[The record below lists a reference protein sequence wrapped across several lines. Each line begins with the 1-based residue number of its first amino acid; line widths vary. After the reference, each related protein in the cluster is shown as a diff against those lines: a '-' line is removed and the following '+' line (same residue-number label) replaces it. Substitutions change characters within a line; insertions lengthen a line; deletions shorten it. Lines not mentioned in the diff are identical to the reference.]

1 MKSLTLDNGLR
12 VVYAPSPTNT
22 VYLGLAL
29 DAGTRDETNEE
40 SGMAHF
46 AEHLSF
52 KGTDRR
58 TSRQII
64 TYMES
69 VGGDLNAFTGKEE
82 TVYYCTCQKEHFHRA
97 MDILFDV
104 VFHSKYPQEEMD
116 KEVEVVIDEI
126 ESYNDSPSE
135 LIYDDFEAM
144 LFQGHPLGRNI
155 LGDADRLRTYK
166 TEDVLNYTHR
176 LYVPS
181 NAVLFVYG
189 NVSEKEIMKQI
200 RKNDPPQ
207 PSLQGGR
214 ASINRL
220 SGHIGSTS
228 YSPPYRA
235 SEVFRRSTETTF
247 DARRGLS
254 QCASVPREGRTTQ
267 FDARTGWGEGP
278 VSGSH
283 IIHKDTH
290 QAHIMM
296 GARAF
301 GGNHEKHLALFLA
314 NNILGG
320 PGLSSRLNL
329 ALREKRGLVYTV
341 ESTLTTYTDTGV
353 WAIYF
358 GCDHHDTEKCKR
370 IVKKELQR
378 LCDAPLSD
386 KALAAAKRQII
397 GQIALSYDNF
407 ESVAIGMGKRMLHY
421 GRTQT
426 KEKMI
431 ERIQALTAEQVWDA
445 AKEVF
450 NPENLTILEY
460 R

>member
-1 MKSLTLDNGLR
+1 MNSLTLDNGLR

-29 DAGTRDETNEE
+29 DAGTRDEKDGE

-82 TVYYCTCQKEHFHRA
+82 TVYYCTCQKEHFSRA
-97 MDILFDV
+97 MDLLFDV

-144 LFQGHPLGRNI
+144 LFQGHPLGRSI
-155 LGDADRLRTYK
+155 LGNAERLRAYK
-166 TEDVLNYTHR
+166 TEDVQNYTSR

-228 YSPPYRA
+228 YSPPYR
-235 SEVFRRSTETTF
+235 E
-247 DARRGLS
+247 GLG
-254 QCASVPREGRTTQ
+254 V
-267 FDARTGWGEGP
+267 GP

-301 GGNHEKHLALFLA
+301 GGTHPKHLALFLA

-358 GCDHHDTEKCKR
+358 GCDHHDAEKCKR
-370 IVKKELQR
+370 IVKRELQR
-378 LCDAPLSD
+378 LCDAPLSE
-386 KALAAAKRQII
+386 KALNAAKRQII

-407 ESVAIGMGKRMLHY
+407 ESVAIGMGKHMLHY

-426 KEKMI
+426 KEQFI
-431 ERIQALTAEQVWDA
+431 DRIQALTAEQVWDA
-445 AKEVF
+445 AKEIF

>member
-1 MKSLTLDNGLR
+1 MNSLTLDNGLR

-29 DAGTRDETNEE
+29 DAGTRDETDGE

-82 TVYYCTCQKEHFHRA
+82 TVYYCTCQKEHFSRA
-97 MDILFDV
+97 MDLLFDV
-104 VFHSKYPQEEMD
+104 AFHSKYPQEEMD

-189 NVSEKEIMKQI
+189 NVSEKEILRRIPDDVLSKAGQRI
-200 RKNDPPQ
+200 VTDETILRPYAPQ
-207 PSLQGGR
+207 SKV
-214 ASINRL
+214 I
-220 SGHIGSTS
+220 
-228 YSPPYRA
+228 
-235 SEVFRRSTETTF
+235 E
-247 DARRGLS
+247 
-254 QCASVPREGRTTQ
+254 
-267 FDARTGWGEGP
+267 
-278 VSGSH
+278 
-283 IIHKDTH
+283 KDTH

-301 GGNHEKHLALFLA
+301 GGTHPKHLALFLA

-358 GCDHHDTEKCKR
+358 GCDHHDAEKCKR
-370 IVKKELQR
+370 IVKRELQR
-378 LCDAPLSD
+378 LCDAPLSE
-386 KALAAAKRQII
+386 KALNAAKRQII

-426 KEKMI
+426 KEQFI
-431 ERIQALTAEQVWDA
+431 DRIQALTAEQVWDA
-445 AKEVF
+445 AREIF

>member
-46 AEHLSF
+46 AEHLTF

-58 TSRQII
+58 SSRQII

-82 TVYYCTCQKEHFHRA
+82 TVYYCTCQKEHFRRA
-97 MDILFDV
+97 MDLLFDV

-200 RKNDPPQ
+200 RVTDPNGPQDPPPSGPLPNPPTRGGSVYNRLVPHQ
-207 PSLQGGR
+207 QDIILPSLVEGQGGG
-214 ASINRL
+214 
-220 SGHIGSTS
+220 SG
-228 YSPPYRA
+228 
-235 SEVFRRSTETTF
+235 E
-247 DARRGLS
+247 
-254 QCASVPREGRTTQ
+254 
-267 FDARTGWGEGP
+267 EGP
-278 VSGSH
+278 LGSSLVN
-283 IIHKDTH
+283 IIHKGTH

-358 GCDHHDTEKCKR
+358 GCDHHDAEKCKR

>member
-1 MKSLTLDNGLR
+1 MR

-29 DAGTRDETNEE
+29 NAGTRDEKDGE

-82 TVYYCTCQKEHFHRA
+82 TVYYCTCQKEHFSRA
-97 MDILFDV
+97 MDLLFDV

-144 LFQGHPLGRNI
+144 LFQGHPLGRSI
-155 LGDADRLRTYK
+155 LGNAERLRAYK
-166 TEDVLNYTHR
+166 TEDVQNYTSR

-189 NVSEKEIMKQI
+189 NISEKEIMKQI
-200 RKNDPPQ
+200 KHALPTDIGPTGPTPLPLHKGGEYNVLLMGHKSVVTT
-207 PSLQGGR
+207 PSPCGR
-214 ASINRL
+214 
-220 SGHIGSTS
+220 
-228 YSPPYRA
+228 
-235 SEVFRRSTETTF
+235 V
-247 DARRGLS
+247 
-254 QCASVPREGRTTQ
+254 
-267 FDARTGWGEGP
+267 GEG
-278 VSGSH
+278 SGVRS
-283 IIHKDTH
+283 IIHKGTH

-301 GGNHEKHLALFLA
+301 GGTHPKHLALFLA

-358 GCDHHDTEKCKR
+358 GCDHHDAEKCKR
-370 IVKKELQR
+370 IVKRELQR
-378 LCDAPLSD
+378 LCDAPLSE
-386 KALAAAKRQII
+386 KALNAAKRQII

-426 KEKMI
+426 KEQFI
-431 ERIQALTAEQVWDA
+431 DRIQALTAEQVWDA
-445 AKEVF
+445 AREIF

>member
-1 MKSLTLDNGLR
+1 MKSLILGSGLR
-12 VVYAPSPTNT
+12 LVMAPSPTNT
-22 VYLGLAL
+22 IYLGLAL
-29 DAGTRDETNEE
+29 DAGTRDEQDNE

-52 KGTDRR
+52 KGTQRR

-64 TYMES
+64 SRMES

-82 TVYYCTCQKEHFHRA
+82 TVYYCTCQKEHFSRA
-97 MDILFDV
+97 MDLLFDV
-104 VFHSKYPQEEMD
+104 VFHSRYPQEEMN

-126 ESYNDSPSE
+126 ESYNDSPAE
-135 LIYDDFEAM
+135 LIYDDFEAT

-155 LGDADRLRTYK
+155 LGDADSLRAYT
-166 TEDVLNYTHR
+166 TEHVLNYTHR

-189 NVSEKEIMKQI
+189 NISEKEILRRI
-200 RKNDPPQ
+200 PDDVLSETRRCIVRGETILLPYVPQ
-207 PSLQGGR
+207 NKVIEKG
-214 ASINRL
+214 
-220 SGHIGSTS
+220 
-228 YSPPYRA
+228 
-235 SEVFRRSTETTF
+235 
-247 DARRGLS
+247 
-254 QCASVPREGRTTQ
+254 
-267 FDARTGWGEGP
+267 
-278 VSGSH
+278 
-283 IIHKDTH
+283 TH

-296 GARAF
+296 GARAY
-301 GGNHEKHLALFLA
+301 GGNATGHLALFLA

-353 WAIYF
+353 WAVYF
-358 GCDHHDTEKCKR
+358 GCDHHDAERCKR
-370 IVKKELQR
+370 LVKKELQR
-378 LCDAPLSD
+378 LCDAPLSER
-386 KALAAAKRQII
+386 ALKAAKQQII
-397 GQIALSYDNF
+397 GQIGLSYDNF

-426 KEKMI
+426 KEEFIKRI
-431 ERIQALTAEQVWDA
+431 EALSAEQIWDA
-445 AKEVF
+445 AREVF

>member
-1 MKSLTLDNGLR
+1 MKSLILGSGLR
-12 VVYAPSPTNT
+12 LVLAPSPTNT

-29 DAGTRDETNEE
+29 DAGTRDEEECE

-58 TSRQII
+58 KSRQII
-64 TYMES
+64 THMES

-82 TVYYCTCQKEHFHRA
+82 TVYYCTCQKEHFRRA

-104 VFHSKYPQEEMD
+104 VFHSRYPQEEMD

-155 LGDADRLRTYK
+155 LGSAERLRQYRS
-166 TEDVLNYTHR
+166 DDLRRYTDR
-176 LYVPS
+176 LYVPER
-181 NAVLFVYG
+181 AVLFVYG
-189 NVSEKEIMKQI
+189 NVEMKEILSRIPDVVLTGGEQKTVRDI
-200 RKNDPPQ
+200 PLPP
-207 PSLQGGR
+207 
-214 ASINRL
+214 
-220 SGHIGSTS
+220 
-228 YSPPYRA
+228 YSPQERVIKK
-235 SEVFRRSTETTF
+235 E
-247 DARRGLS
+247 
-254 QCASVPREGRTTQ
+254 
-267 FDARTGWGEGP
+267 
-278 VSGSH
+278 
-283 IIHKDTH
+283 TH

-296 GARAF
+296 GARAY
-301 GGNHEKHLALFLA
+301 GGSDPKHLALFLA

-341 ESTLTTYTDTGV
+341 ESSLTTYTDTGV
-353 WAIYF
+353 WAVYF
-358 GCDHHDTEKCKR
+358 GCDHHDANRCKNV
-370 IVKKELQR
+370 VKRELQR
-378 LCDAPLSD
+378 MCDAPLTEM
-386 KALAAAKRQII
+386 ALNKAKRQII
-397 GQIALSYDNF
+397 GQISLSYDNF

-421 GRTQT
+421 NRTQT
-426 KEKMI
+426 KDQLI
-431 ERIQALTAEQVWDA
+431 ARLHALTASQVWEA

>member
-1 MKSLTLDNGLR
+1 MNSLTLDNGLR

-29 DAGTRDETNEE
+29 DAGTRDEKDGE

-82 TVYYCTCQKEHFHRA
+82 TVYYCTCQKEHFSRA
-97 MDILFDV
+97 MDLLFDV

-144 LFQGHPLGRNI
+144 LFQGHPLGRSI
-155 LGDADRLRTYK
+155 LGNAERLRAYK
-166 TEDVLNYTHR
+166 TEDVQSYTSR

-189 NVSEKEIMKQI
+189 NVSEKEILRRIPDDVLSEAGQSI
-200 RKNDPPQ
+200 VTDETILRPYAPQ
-207 PSLQGGR
+207 SKV
-214 ASINRL
+214 I
-220 SGHIGSTS
+220 
-228 YSPPYRA
+228 
-235 SEVFRRSTETTF
+235 E
-247 DARRGLS
+247 
-254 QCASVPREGRTTQ
+254 
-267 FDARTGWGEGP
+267 
-278 VSGSH
+278 
-283 IIHKDTH
+283 KDTH

-301 GGNHEKHLALFLA
+301 GGTHPKHLALFLA

-358 GCDHHDTEKCKR
+358 GCDHHDAEKCKR
-370 IVKKELQR
+370 IVKRELQR
-378 LCDAPLSD
+378 LCDAPLSE
-386 KALAAAKRQII
+386 KALNAAKRQII

-426 KEKMI
+426 KEQFI
-431 ERIQALTAEQVWDA
+431 ARIHALTAEQVWDA
-445 AKEVF
+445 AREIF

>member
-1 MKSLTLDNGLR
+1 MNSLTLDNGLR

-29 DAGTRDETNEE
+29 DAGTRDEKDGE

-82 TVYYCTCQKEHFHRA
+82 TVYYCTCQKEHFSRA
-97 MDILFDV
+97 MDLLFDV

-144 LFQGHPLGRNI
+144 LFQGHPLGRSI
-155 LGDADRLRTYK
+155 LGNAERLRAYK
-166 TEDVLNYTHR
+166 TEDVQSYTSR

-189 NVSEKEIMKQI
+189 NVSEKEILRRIPDDVLSKAGQRI
-200 RKNDPPQ
+200 VTDETILRPYAPQ
-207 PSLQGGR
+207 SKV
-214 ASINRL
+214 I
-220 SGHIGSTS
+220 
-228 YSPPYRA
+228 
-235 SEVFRRSTETTF
+235 E
-247 DARRGLS
+247 
-254 QCASVPREGRTTQ
+254 
-267 FDARTGWGEGP
+267 
-278 VSGSH
+278 
-283 IIHKDTH
+283 KDTH

-301 GGNHEKHLALFLA
+301 GGTHPKHLALFLA

-358 GCDHHDTEKCKR
+358 GCDHHDAEKCKR
-370 IVKKELQR
+370 IVKRELQR
-378 LCDAPLSD
+378 LCDAPLSE
-386 KALAAAKRQII
+386 KALNAAKRQII

-426 KEKMI
+426 KEQFI
-431 ERIQALTAEQVWDA
+431 DRIQALTAEQVWDA
-445 AKEVF
+445 AREIF